1 MLHRPSAINAIGQCR
16 PKSAPEKRLQKNGWF
31 DEVVSHMENK
41 KLIPFKW
48 NKESVFADAKRYRTN
63 SE

>member
-1 MLHRPSAINAIGQCR
+1 MPPEERTRATS
-16 PKSAPEKRLQKNGWF
+16 PKKNGWF

-48 NKESVFADAKRYRTN
+48 NKEGVFADAKRYRTN